1 MREFQELEVLIL
13 ETLSFFENMTL
24 EKIILD
30 LDQNKLKQFP
40 DFSKEDLLDL
50 LNKFERERLVKKIQ
64 IDQEVMWIKIRKQN
78 NSWFKRFKDFFKF
91 Y

>member
-50 LNKFERERLVKKIQ
+50 LNQFERERLVKKIQ